1 MDKLD
6 DEEIKQDLQNE
17 IGRLNEALKSHTLR
31 WMLGFW
37 LIPPFLFE
45 FSLFL
50 VSVYLSFAGA
60 QSVVTV
66 SLTRLETL
74 GSDIF
79 TATITVI
86 GLIIGFL
93 PIIGFFYLGEIKE
106 RRKEIKSSLLADS
119 AGKSE
124 AIKHLVDGID
134 YLYDVIAN
142 HLESAVKK
150 YMSINVIASA
160 VAVFVIIFLYVSSG
174 ITGTADS
181 LESFILVCIFTVLPI
196 VYGIFPLV
204 ALAFYAPSY
213 KVIQHRENGRTLTLI
228 IPPKD

>member
-1 MDKLD
+1 MDKS

-17 IGRLNEALKSHTLR
+17 ISKLIKALKSHTLR

-45 FSLFL
+45 LTLFL
-50 VSVYLSFAGA
+50 ISVYLSFAET
-60 QSVVTV
+60 QSVVTI

-79 TATITVI
+79 IAAITIM

-106 RRKEIKSSLLADS
+106 HRKEIESSLLADK
-119 AGKSE
+119 AGKSDD
-124 AIKHLVDGID
+124 IRQMVDHID

-142 HLESAVKK
+142 HLENTVKK
-150 YMSINVIASA
+150 YMLINVIASA
-160 VAVFVIIFLYVSSG
+160 ITIFVIIFSYVSFG
-174 ITGTADS
+174 ITDTVDS
-181 LESFILVCIFTVLPI
+181 LESFII
-196 VYGIFPLV
+196 VSIYAVVPMVHGIFPLV
-204 ALAFYAPSY
+204 GLAFYAPSY
-213 KVIQHRENGRTLTLI
+213 KVIQQRENGTTLTLI
-228 IPPKD
+228 FPPKD